1 MKRIITFFLTIF
13 LFAGILN
20 AQTTFDK
27 LFLDMNTAASDA
39 AGIHGVQVDPD
50 GNVWVCLFGN
60 SGDTLFTTGGD
71 TVYIRP
77 IWVLDPTTGEHV
89 SFSPIRFLEFSDG
102 TIDTLTKSG
111 RGIEIDND
119 GNMLYT
125 ATDDL
130 YRINYKTGAAM
141 NKWTHPL
148 STDKPKSSTEAVQSP
163 ADGNIYITAVVPNG
177 SPMYM
182 LDNDF
187 NLIGNAID
195 SVKYILRSIEVTG
208 SGTDIYTGSTWKG
221 FGVPHFH
228 SDAPGLTPFAIVDTL
243 GNWFNV
249 PGKTESGAD
258 TVYERINLW
267 ASSVDFAPDSLL
279 WAGALKDA
287 FAKGHGTG
295 SQWYGF
301 DIHTGEIVESVGI
314 PLGDSSQGGVLSPR
328 GAAWSNDG
336 TKMYLADFD
345 YSTITVW
352 NYNPP
357 VSVEEV
363 PGNVPT
369 RFTLDQN
376 YPNPFNPTT
385 TISFT
390 LPESGFVTLK
400 VYNMLGQEVATLVNE
415 VKAAGNYK
423 ATLNAKDL
431 SSGTY
436 IYSLKSGDT
445 QITKKMT
452 LLK

>member
-20 AQTTFDK
+20 AQSTFDK

-89 SFSPIRFLEFSDG
+89 SFSPIRFLEFADG

-119 GNMLYT
+119 GNMLYV
-125 ATDDL
+125 ATNDL
-130 YRINYKTGAAM
+130 YRIDYKTGKAM
-141 NKWTHPL
+141 NKWHHPL
-148 STDKPKSSTEAVQSP
+148 DKSCTEAVQSP
-163 ADGNIYITAVVPNG
+163 ADGNIYITGVVPNG

-182 LDNDF
+182 LDSDF

-208 SGTDIYTGSTWKG
+208 NGTDIYTGSTWKG

-267 ASSVDFAPDSLL
+267 ASSVDFSPDSLL

-369 RFTLDQN
+369 SFTLEQN

>member
-1 MKRIITFFLTIF
+1 MKRITTFFLTIF

-27 LFLDMNTAASDA
+27 LFLNMNTAASDA

-60 SGDTLFTTGGD
+60 SGDTIFTPAGD
-71 TVYIRP
+71 TVYVRP

-89 SFSPIRFLEFSDG
+89 SFSPIRFLEFADG

-111 RGIEIDND
+111 RGIEIDKD

-125 ATDDL
+125 ATNDL
-130 YRINYKTGAAM
+130 YRIDYKTGKAM

-148 STDKPKSSTEAVQSP
+148 GKSCTEAVQSP
-163 ADGNIYITAVVPNG
+163 ADGNIYITAVVPGG

-195 SVKYILRSIEVTG
+195 SVKYILRSIEITAD
-208 SGTDIYTGSTWKG
+208 GTDMYTGSTWKG

-228 SDAPGLTPFAIVDTL
+228 SDAPGLTPFTIVDTL

-258 TVYERINLW
+258 TTYEKINLW
-267 ASSVDFAPDSLL
+267 ASSVDFAPDGLL

-287 FAKGHGTG
+287 FMNGHGKG

-301 DIHTGEIVESVGI
+301 DIHTGEIVETVGI

-336 TKMYLADFD
+336 SKMYLADFD
-345 YSTITVW
+345 YSTISVW

-357 VSVEEV
+357 VSVEELPGVV
-363 PGNVPT
+363 PSE
-369 RFTLDQN
+369 FTLSQN

-390 LPESGFVTLK
+390 LPKSGFVSLK

-423 ATLNAKDL
+423 ATLNASDL
-431 SSGTY
+431 SSGNY
-436 IYSLKSGDT
+436 IYTLKAGNT
-445 QITKKMT
+445 QITRKMT